1 MATLDASLV
10 VGKKLYAAKELKG
23 RTYASNGAPVV
34 VTFQPG
40 QLVGTVFSWVEPTA
54 GNVWWSF
61 VTPMDFYLPHKKGN
75 FNWEKLKEQLDPDQV
90 PPEDS
95 LNISPELAC
104 GVGLAALLL
113 QSEAKNETQRIGLKL
128 AGLAGIG
135 YSIFK
140 MVSRKLGEV
149 DFNPFD

>member
-10 VGKKLYAAKELKG
+10 VGKKLYAAKTIEG
-23 RTYASNGAPVV
+23 RTYASNKAPVV

-40 QLVGTVFSWVEPTA
+40 QLVGTVYSWVEPTA

-61 VTPMDFYLPHKKGN
+61 VTPMDFYVPHKKGA
-75 FNWEKLKEQLDPDQV
+75 FNWEKLKEQLNPDQV
-90 PPEDS
+90 PPDEE
-95 LNISPELAC
+95 LISPEVAGAV
-104 GVGLAALLL
+104 GVAALLL
-113 QSEAKNETQRIGLKL
+113 QSEAKNEIQRIGLKL

-135 YSIFK
+135 YGIFK
-140 MVSRKLGEV
+140 LVSRKLGEV